1 MQQVPRK
8 EMSVSEPVTRFSV
21 LVVDDDPLV
30 LATVGAMLS
39 RQFEVLA
46 AASADEAE
54 QILNQRDVDVLVS
67 DLKMPGR
74 SGLQLLDWARTHHPK
89 TARILVSGYAELEDV
104 LSAINRCQVFRY
116 LLKPWQPEEL
126 LQAVRDAAR
135 VVALERS
142 HEQLLQQNYQ
152 LIAELEK
159 RVQERTQELER
170 ANRLLEAAN
179 RQLQQTNAML
189 EKLALTDEL
198 TGLPNRRAIEQLLQA
213 ELRRRARYPSPLA
226 LGMLDVDH
234 FRNINARYLH
244 TGGDQVLVSLARL
257 LTSCI
262 RSTDSVG
269 RWGGEEF
276 LIVAPITE
284 LHGAT
289 VLAERIRSAVESTP
303 VLYDGCEI
311 RFTASL
317 GFVAVNHD
325 TLVSSDTL
333 VYQAAAALKE
343 AKARG
348 RNCCVVLPLAA
359 QAGLPVAG
367 AAS

>member
-1 MQQVPRK
+1 
-8 EMSVSEPVTRFSV
+8 VSESATKFSV

-30 LATVGAMLS
+30 LSTIGTMLC
-39 RQFEVLA
+39 QEFEVLA
-46 AASADEAE
+46 AANADEAIE
-54 QILNQRDVDVLVS
+54 VFAEREVDVLVS

-74 SGLQLLDWARTHHPK
+74 SGLELLDWARTHAPK
-89 TARILVSGYAELEDV
+89 TMRILVSGYAELEDV
-104 LSAINRCQVFRY
+104 LHAINRCQVFRY

-126 LQAVRDAAR
+126 RQAVRDAAR

-152 LIAELEK
+152 LICELEK

-226 LGMLDVDH
+226 VGMLDVDH
-234 FRNINARYLH
+234 FRSINARYLH
-244 TGGDQVLVSLARL
+244 TGGDQVLVALARL
-257 LTSCI
+257 LTGCI
-262 RSTDSVG
+262 RGTDTVG

-284 LHGAT
+284 LHGAA
-289 VLAERIRSAVESTP
+289 VLAERIRATIEQTP
-303 VLYDGCEI
+303 VHYDGSEI

-317 GFVAVNHD
+317 GFVAVSHD
-325 TLVSSDTL
+325 TIVSSDIL

-348 RNCCVVLPLAA
+348 RNCCVVSPLAA
-359 QAGLPVAG
+359 QSGLPLVG